1 MQTIEFVRYMNFFI
15 AILFTLLYAYQFVYM
30 YVSLK
35 NKNKQEEYTPKE
47 LHRFAALICAR
58 NEESVIGEITNTLM
72 KQDYPKE
79 LYDIYVL
86 ADNCTDNTA
95 KKAREAGAIV
105 FERFNTE
112 LVGKGYALDYLLKKI
127 ASELPEKHYDAYI
140 VYDADNLIDPNFI
153 REMNKTYDKGYDAST
168 SYRNSKNFMTNWI
181 TASYAIWFLRE
192 ARFMNFPRM
201 LLGMNCA
208 VSGTGFMVSQR
219 VIDQNGG
226 WPFHLLTEDIEFSAN
241 CALNGVKIGYCDK
254 AVVYDEQPT
263 TFHQSYLQRLRWSKG
278 FYQINGKYSIALAK
292 KAFKGGKQGFTCYDI
307 FMTVAPGMILS
318 IMGAL
323 INIIYAA
330 ACIGSPYYI
339 ANRVLGE
346 VGHFIGMSV
355 VNLYIGLVLTAL
367 LTVVCEWKNIKA
379 RPIDKLKYLPL
390 FPLYMFSYIPIAVV
404 ALFQK
409 VEWKQITHTAVCEG
423 NTVPETIVLD
433 SQHRRVLEKSAAK
446 AEIIS

>member
-1 MQTIEFVRYMNFFI
+1 M
-15 AILFTLLYAYQFVYM
+15 
-30 YVSLK
+30 
-35 NKNKQEEYTPKE
+35 
-47 LHRFAALICAR
+47 
-58 NEESVIGEITNTLM
+58 
-72 KQDYPKE
+72 
-79 LYDIYVL
+79 
-86 ADNCTDNTA
+86 
-95 KKAREAGAIV
+95 
-105 FERFNTE
+105 
-112 LVGKGYALDYLLKKI
+112 
-127 ASELPEKHYDAYI
+127 
-140 VYDADNLIDPNFI
+140 
-153 REMNKTYDKGYDAST
+153 
-168 SYRNSKNFMTNWI
+168 
-181 TASYAIWFLRE
+181 
-192 ARFMNFPRM
+192 
-201 LLGMNCA
+201 
-208 VSGTGFMVSQR
+208 
-219 VIDQNGG
+219 
-226 WPFHLLTEDIEFSAN
+226 
-241 CALNGVKIGYCDK
+241 
-254 AVVYDEQPT
+254 
-263 TFHQSYLQRLRWSKG
+263 
-278 FYQINGKYSIALAK
+278 AK

-355 VNLYIGLVLTAL
+355 VNLYIGFVLTAL